1 MNGRLEAARVW
12 WFSRSE
18 RERVMLATMGA
29 LLAAVIG
36 WYGVITPLRSASE
49 ASRERVEVASKQ
61 LASLRALASSRAA
74 TATPA
79 SAATVQAVVEAAAG
93 KGGVPIARHRQ
104 DANGRFTIWVT
115 TIDARA
121 LLPWVAA
128 LEREGGVSVTDFTA
142 SRLDTGAV
150 EAEITFAKAAR

>member
-1 MNGRLEAARVW
+1 M
-12 WFSRSE
+12 
-18 RERVMLATMGA
+18 
-29 LLAAVIG
+29 
-36 WYGVITPLRSASE
+36 SE